1 MKVRQPLNAAVLA
14 LLTWTHSA
22 SAAPCG
28 GSAAGFGAWLD
39 AFKQEAV
46 VDGFSQRT
54 IDAALADVSYDHAV
68 ISRDRGQKVFRQS
81 FEKFS
86 ARLVTPARLNR
97 GRTLLQRH
105 AGLLRQIEARYG
117 VPGPVLVS
125 IWGLETGFGA
135 DTGHFK
141 TLQALATLAYDCR
154 RSAQFTE
161 ELKDALKM
169 VQRGDM
175 SPAQMRGDWAGEI
188 GQTQFMPSSYL
199 KYAVDFEGDGRRDLI
214 HSTADALA
222 STANLLK
229 GSGWRQGAGWKED
242 EPNFPG
248 RDEEIRH
255 LCGRRTDGNGGQHRA
270 LGCLAVADRSPA
282 PEPALKRGGTGSA
295 GQGGALPRRCL
306 TVAVDGDPS
315 DAVKQRQIR
324 LLLGQYRKAVADSSQ
339 NGHTRAPA
347 VAIASLSSR
356 SAAWYQ
362 KREPSFSDAIA
373 AVRRLLGG
381 CMSAAAQDLREGDH
395 ARLLDCHTMGSIH
408 SWIPAKSWGIARS

>member
-1 MKVRQPLNAAVLA
+1 MLRDREEHRRRRWVTLRMRKAIGDLFLGYLRALWQVCSPATAKLRSRADRTPLQGFIMKVCQPLNAAVLA

-39 AFKQEAV
+39 AFKQEAA

-141 TLQALATLAYDCR
+141 TMQALATLAYDCR

-242 EPNFPG
+242 EPNFPVLLEWNQA
-248 RDEEIRH
+248 RVYAKTLASFATRLNE
-255 LCGRRTDGNGGQHRA
+255 GQ
-270 LGCLAVADRSPA
+270 
-282 PEPALKRGGTGSA
+282 
-295 GQGGALPRRCL
+295 
-306 TVAVDGDPS
+306 
-315 DAVKQRQIR
+315 
-324 LLLGQYRKAVADSSQ
+324 
-339 NGHTRAPA
+339 
-347 VAIASLSSR
+347 
-356 SAAWYQ
+356 
-362 KREPSFSDAIA
+362 
-373 AVRRLLGG
+373 
-381 CMSAAAQDLREGDH
+381 
-395 ARLLDCHTMGSIH
+395 
-408 SWIPAKSWGIARS
+408 

>member
-39 AFKQEAV
+39 AFKQEAA

-229 GSGWRQGAGWKED
+229 GSGWRQGAGWKEG
-242 EPNFPG
+242 EPNFPVLLEWNQA
-248 RDEEIRH
+248 RVYAKTLASFATR
-255 LCGRRTDGNGGQHRA
+255 LNGGQ
-270 LGCLAVADRSPA
+270 
-282 PEPALKRGGTGSA
+282 
-295 GQGGALPRRCL
+295 
-306 TVAVDGDPS
+306 
-315 DAVKQRQIR
+315 
-324 LLLGQYRKAVADSSQ
+324 
-339 NGHTRAPA
+339 
-347 VAIASLSSR
+347 
-356 SAAWYQ
+356 
-362 KREPSFSDAIA
+362 
-373 AVRRLLGG
+373 
-381 CMSAAAQDLREGDH
+381 
-395 ARLLDCHTMGSIH
+395 
-408 SWIPAKSWGIARS
+408 